1 MWLGSLAFEH
11 IADHQKLFFIME
23 CKKKDVKNA
32 VCDIGLWR
40 YRDDR

>member
-11 IADHQKLFFIME
+11 IADHQKLFFITE

-40 YRDDR
+40 YRDGR